1 MHPAA
6 ARAVGPAAGAAVAS
20 QKAFIAAKAAFSAGK
35 AGGASVRQP
44 QNAAGAKRSAMRAFA
59 AELPGTSASAG
70 AAVAA
75 MVLPLPG
82 QGHWSLLPIV
92 ASVSAVFLGCGL
104 L

>member
-1 MHPAA
+1 
-6 ARAVGPAAGAAVAS
+6 
-20 QKAFIAAKAAFSAGK
+20 
-35 AGGASVRQP
+35 
-44 QNAAGAKRSAMRAFA
+44 MRAFA

-92 ASVSAVFLGCGL
+92 ASVSAVVLSCGL